1 MTRLKLNY
9 CKIFFRTVLTL
20 GLFWNTWTI
29 KKYYLQSC
37 FAVTDRKYIAFL
49 RGFEWIQMFR
59 DKVVMTAKYPMSF
72 IFIIKF
78 KFHEDLIHVSWVFPM
93 SKKIKLCKIKT
104 RSRNREELLFDK
116 NLNIQMIHF
125 QLSTRN
131 FRCVILNDH
140 HWSVTG
146 NPGSIRLLTH
156 NQHNWIDEHC
166 KYIP

>member
-1 MTRLKLNY
+1 M
-9 CKIFFRTVLTL
+9 LTL

-78 KFHEDLIHVSWVFPM
+78 KFHENLIQLLGLSDEQ
-93 SKKIKLCKIKT
+93 KDQALEIKT
-104 RSRNREELLFDK
+104 RSRNRKVLLFDK

-156 NQHNWIDEHC
+156 HQHNWIDEHC